1 LRKTHTLRGRA
12 ATSDTNIAAL
22 AEADTLLL
30 PHVPCANLWLNLGK
44 HWGSYMIVI
53 G

>member
-1 LRKTHTLRGRA
+1 MRKTHTLRGRA
-12 ATSDTNIAAL
+12 ATSDTIAAL

-30 PHVPCANLWLNLGK
+30 PHVPRANLWLNVGK
-44 HWGSYMIVI
+44 LWGSYMIVI